1 MKWLEKAEDQTSG
14 FLIDHPQAKKWST
27 WIGKFFVEAL
37 SAFIFAYGF
46 RAFISPTLNCVQHW
60 VSEDTQVVNA
70 LISGGASGISQT
82 IIKFVEMFPGV
93 SLVNYETTII
103 SVLYFCINVPIL
115 ILAWF
120 KISKQFTIFTLI
132 NVAFV
137 SIFNQV
143 IPDNII
149 YDVVNIYDD
158 YLARAIFAGITTGV
172 SSGIALMVGTS
183 TGGVDVIALYISEK
197 KSTGVGKY
205 STMTNC
211 VVVTC
216 YVIFSLI
223 GSKTN
228 PIVEDDT
235 TIASTTTIV
244 TMVLYTF
251 VYFFVSG
258 HVIDIL
264 NIKNKKQELQII
276 STDKDLPT
284 VLIRS
289 FPHSCSIIESKGA
302 FSGQKNMMLVMVL
315 SKSEIK
321 KAVKMVKEKDPLAFM
336 TLIDINQVYGRF
348 YIKPI
353 E

>member
-1 MKWLEKAEDQTSG
+1 MKWLKKAEDSTSV
-14 FLIDHPQAKKWST
+14 FLLDHPKVRQWST
-27 WIGKFFVEAL
+27 WTGKFIVEAI

-46 RAFISPTLNCVQHW
+46 RAFISPTLTCVQQW
-60 VSEDTQVVNA
+60 IGEEATSVEA
-70 LISGGASGISQT
+70 LISGGASGIAQT

-93 SLVNYETTII
+93 SLVQYETTII
-103 SVLYFCINVPIL
+103 SILYFCINIPIL
-115 ILAWF
+115 ILAWL

-143 IPDNII
+143 IPDSII
-149 YDVVNIYDD
+149 YDVVNIYEDH
-158 YLARAIFAGITTGV
+158 LARAIFAGITTGV
-172 SSGIALMVGTS
+172 SSSIAFMVGTS

-205 STMTNC
+205 STITNC
-211 VVVTC
+211 CVVSC

-223 GSKTN
+223 GAATN
-228 PIVEDDT
+228 PDGSSTD
-235 TIASTTTIV
+235 STTSIV

-251 VYFFVSG
+251 AYFFVSG
-258 HVIDIL
+258 HVIDLL

-276 STDKDLPT
+276 SNDENLPT
-284 VLIRS
+284 VLIRA
-289 FPHSCSIIESKGA
+289 FPHACSIIDSEGA
-302 FSGQKNMMLVMVL
+302 YSRKKNKLLIMVL

-321 KAVKMVKEKDPLAFM
+321 EAVKIIKDVDPLAFI
-336 TLIDINQVYGRF
+336 TVIDLNQVYGRF